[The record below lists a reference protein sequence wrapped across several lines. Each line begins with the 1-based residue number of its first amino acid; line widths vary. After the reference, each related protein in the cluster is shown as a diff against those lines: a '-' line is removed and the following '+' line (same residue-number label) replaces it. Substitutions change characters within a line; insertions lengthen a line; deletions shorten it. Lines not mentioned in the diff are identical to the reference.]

1 MQFSETQ
8 PLLLDISNIT
18 LRINHEEFEQLCQDN
33 PDMRLELTANGV
45 WVASVL
51 KVPLRAVPIK
61 TSEI

>member
-33 PDMRLELTANGV
+33 PDMRLGGR
-45 WVASVL
+45 VASE
-51 KVPLRAVPIK
+51 PK
-61 TSEI
+61 TVILFNTFAKN

>member
-33 PDMRLELTANGV
+33 PDMRLGGR
-45 WVASVL
+45 VASE
-51 KVPLRAVPIK
+51 PK
-61 TSEI
+61 TVILFNTLAKS